1 MDGSVDNSVEER
13 SAPPIS
19 GGAEIRLGFEYLRV
33 GVKTLVQM
41 TTGAKK
47 NAALILSER
56 RQLETAV
63 FVT

>member
-1 MDGSVDNSVEER
+1 
-13 SAPPIS
+13 
-19 GGAEIRLGFEYLRV
+19 
-33 GVKTLVQM
+33 M